1 MLPPNNYFNRSMAL
15 TTLPQTWFDVVQSK
29 GKIAKGTILVPY
41 KKKSQV
47 EVTVDHG
54 DKSDRK

>member
-47 EVTVDHG
+47 EVTVDQG